1 MEELIISTKLEIHF
15 DEAELSV
22 QECEL
27 IERANLARERAY
39 APYSLFKVGAALL
52 LANGIVVEGNNQ
64 ENGAYPSGLCAERVA
79 FFAASSQYPGIE
91 IIAAAITASSANFLM
106 DHPVAPCGACR
117 QVMLEY
123 QLKQKN
129 PIALLMKGEQ
139 GNIIRLSGLTQLLP
153 LYFNEE
159 GLKK

>member
-1 MEELIISTKLEIHF
+1 MEELIISTRLEIHTT
-15 DEAELSV
+15 DEQLSSVEREL
-22 QECEL
+22 L
-27 IERANLARERAY
+27 RRANSARERAY
-39 APYSLFKVGAALL
+39 APYSLFKVGAALIL
-52 LANGIVVEGNNQ
+52 ENGVIVEGNNQ

-79 FFAASSQYPGIE
+79 FFSASAQYPDVAISA
-91 IIAAAITASSANFLM
+91 IAITASSANFLM

-129 PIALLMKGEQ
+129 PIALLMKGEE
-139 GNIIRLSGLTQLLP
+139 GKIIRLTGLTQLLP

>member
-1 MEELIISTKLEIHF
+1 MEELIISTKLEIHS
-15 DEAELSV
+15 DESGFSAPER
-22 QECEL
+22 EI

-39 APYSLFKVGAALL
+39 APYSQFKVGAALL
-52 LANGIVVEGNNQ
+52 LANGIIVEGNNQ
-64 ENGAYPSGLCAERVA
+64 ENAAYPSGLCAERVA
-79 FFAASSQYPGIE
+79 FFAAASQYPAVE
-91 IIAAAITASSANFLM
+91 IIAVAITASSSNFLM